1 MFYLETKDGEK
12 FFTEID
18 SNDRAEF
25 RKILESKLG
34 TGAAEIFDDLIEEH
48 ESDKLEKFNSF
59 AHRYHECINKL
70 DNELAHPELR
80 KDVLDEILSELQ
92 DIYFTWMYER

>member
-48 ESDKLEKFNSF
+48 ESDKLENIVS
-59 AHRYHECINKL
+59 
-70 DNELAHPELR
+70 
-80 KDVLDEILSELQ
+80 LSEYAL
-92 DIYFTWMYER
+92 DTFLDTF